1 VAGQK
6 FAGSPLP
13 LEPDDA
19 EIVTTLA
26 GPSPFA
32 VPEITQVVTRG

>member
-19 EIVTTLA
+19 EIVTSLA
-26 GPSPFA
+26 GASPYP
-32 VPEITQVVTRG
+32 VPDITEAVTRG